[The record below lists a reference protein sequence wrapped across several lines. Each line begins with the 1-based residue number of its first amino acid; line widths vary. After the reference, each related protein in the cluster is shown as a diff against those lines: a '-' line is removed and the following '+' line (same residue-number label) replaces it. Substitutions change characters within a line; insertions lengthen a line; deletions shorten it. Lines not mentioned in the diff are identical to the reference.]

1 MPACLD
7 VRTASGVR
15 LVVLDQDRITAGREP
30 HNHVALSDDTKA
42 SRTHASFERY
52 GDGWCL
58 HDLGSRNGTFVNGQR
73 IWRERVL
80 HEGDEIR
87 IGNARILFH
96 TGTGAGSPALTEAGA
111 GILRLTPREFD
122 VLAALCHPILAG
134 DMFTEPSSTREI
146 AEMLV
151 VTQTAVK
158 QHLAN
163 LYDKFGVGGAAEQR
177 RTRLANEA
185 MSRGVL
191 SLSDLSTWAA
201 RALARPPA
209 PRVPR
214 PSTAPTAP

>member
-7 VRTASGVR
+7 VRTTSGVR
-15 LVVLDQDRITAGREP
+15 LVVLGEDRITAGREP
-30 HNHVALSDDTKA
+30 HNQVALGDDTKA

-80 HEGDEIR
+80 HDGDEIR
-87 IGNARILFH
+87 IGDARIVFH
-96 TGTGAGSPALTEAGA
+96 SGTGAGSPALTEAGA

-122 VLAALCHPILAG
+122 VLAALCSPILAG
-134 DMFTEPSSTREI
+134 DMFTEPASTREI
-146 AEMLV
+146 AQKLV
-151 VTQTAVK
+151 VTQAAVK

-163 LYDKFGVGGAAEQR
+163 LYDKFGVDGAVEQR
-177 RTRLANEA
+177 RSRLANEA

-191 SLSDLSTWAA
+191 TLPDLSAWAA
-201 RALARPPA
+201 RNR

>member
-7 VRTASGVR
+7 VRTVSGVR
-15 LVVLDQDRITAGREP
+15 LVVLDQDRITVGREP
-30 HNHVALSDDTKA
+30 HNHVPLSGDTKA
-42 SRTHASFERY
+42 SRMHASFERY
-52 GDGWCL
+52 GTGWCL

-87 IGNARILFH
+87 IGDARILFH
-96 TGTGAGSPALTEAGA
+96 TGTGSGSPALTEAGA
-111 GILRLTPREFD
+111 GILRLTPREYD
-122 VLAALCHPILAG
+122 VLAALCSPILAG
-134 DMFTEPSSTREI
+134 DMFTGPASTRDI
-146 AEMLV
+146 AQTLV
-151 VTQTAVK
+151 VTQAAVK
-158 QHLAN
+158 QHLSN
-163 LYDKFGVGGAAEQR
+163 LYDKFGVDGAAEQR

-191 SLSDLSTWAA
+191 TLPDLTAWAA
-201 RALARPPA
+201 RNLRKPGA